1 MTIGAV
7 SVGPTPTVT
16 IRVRNGANE
25 VSAADADSNGLQDA
39 AVLVYEVM
47 WDPTTGAQLNPV
59 LIFRGV
65 INQAQ
70 YTSEHADLQCVSRV
84 QGQTTAGMVGRY
96 VGQLCGHVFRGARCG
111 YAGPE
116 TTCDHTMARCQALG
130 NFQRFGG
137 WPSVPQVG
145 TVFSYKVANGTTLA
159 DTAGRNTGPTTPSIP
174 PQTTVPPIIVPTVR
188 KRLQRA

>member
-1 MTIGAV
+1 
-7 SVGPTPTVT
+7 
-16 IRVRNGANE
+16 
-25 VSAADADSNGLQDA
+25 
-39 AVLVYEVM
+39 VLVYEVL

-59 LIFRGV
+59 LIFSGV

-70 YTSEHADLQCVSRV
+70 YTAGYADLQCVSRV

-96 VGQLCGHVFRGARCG
+96 VGQLCGHVFRGSRCG
-111 YAGPE
+111 YAGSE
-116 TTCDHTMARCQALG
+116 TICDRTMARCQALA

-159 DTAGRNTGPTTPSIP
+159 DTAGTSIG
-174 PQTTVPPIIVPTVR
+174 TAVIAVPPITAPSIGGNGTTVR
-188 KRLQRA
+188 RRLTRA